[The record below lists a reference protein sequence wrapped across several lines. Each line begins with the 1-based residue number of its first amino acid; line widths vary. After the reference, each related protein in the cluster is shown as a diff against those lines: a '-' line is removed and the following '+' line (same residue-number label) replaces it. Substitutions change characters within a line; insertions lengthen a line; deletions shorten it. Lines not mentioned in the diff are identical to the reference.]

1 MTTTAGRTAMEA
13 KAKGARRERLH
24 RLVDDMHEGEL
35 ETVETFIDFVHDRG
49 DPVLRALMNAPEDD
63 EPLSDEDREALDEG
77 RRALAEGDVVS
88 DEELRAEL
96 GI

>member
-1 MTTTAGRTAMEA
+1 
-13 KAKGARRERLH
+13 
-24 RLVDDMHEGEL
+24 
-35 ETVETFIDFVHDRG
+35 
-49 DPVLRALMNAPEDD
+49 MNAPEDD
-63 EPLSDEDREALDEG
+63 EPLTDADREALEEG